1 MHEFPV
7 FPVFPAVRLARLACV
22 VGAVWSLMACQPTAP
37 AGAPGTAAAQST
49 GAPKNDK
56 SAQEHLY
63 RVNPAPKEGFE
74 VEFEIHDAPGPFAEF
89 GGNAH
94 YQSFNCNYV
103 TSEWAGTRSEPRK
116 MVPLVVSRVDERRYR
131 ATFYLDAMNDEDYYG
146 TGVCKWAMTS
156 MALHFSASG
165 AKDDSTYVV
174 SLNKQAWRDGGTATR
189 YYWKGDYPQLPGVP
203 DTGNTGRDNA
213 DDYSPKFRANLFSIT
228 ARVKALKP

>member
-22 VGAVWSLMACQPTAP
+22 VGTAWSLMACQPTAP

-103 TSEWAGTRSEPRK
+103 TSEWAGTRSEPTK
-116 MVPLVVSRVDERRYR
+116 MVPLAGTKLNTNRFVVTAHRDG
-131 ATFYLDAMNDEDYYG
+131 LLDEDYYG
-146 TGVCKWAMTS
+146 TGVCKWSLIGVTVGFRAT
-156 MALHFSASG
+156 G
-165 AKDDSTYVV
+165 AKEDTDYVV
-174 SLNKQAWRDGGTATR
+174 DLGSKEFEPGTMFNQ
-189 YYWKGDYPQLPGVP
+189 YFWKGDYPRLPGAG
-203 DTGNTGRDNA
+203 DTSNSGRRD
-213 DDYSPKFRANLFSIT
+213 PEGFGPTHRGNLFFIS
-228 ARVKALKP
+228 AKVKAIR

>member
-37 AGAPGTAAAQST
+37 AGSPGTAAAQTT
-49 GAPKNDK
+49 GAPKNDH

-89 GGNAH
+89 KGDLA

-103 TSEWAGTRSEPRK
+103 TSEWAGARASPSKAMPVKVSPAGKNRF
-116 MVPLVVSRVDERRYR
+116 VVTAYR
-131 ATFYLDAMNDEDYYG
+131 DGMLDEDYYG
-146 TGVCKWAMTS
+146 KGVCHWDLTS
-156 MALHFSASG
+156 IRVGISATG
-165 AKDDSTYVV
+165 AKEDTVYVV
-174 SLNKQAWRDGGTATR
+174 HLVSKDINTGSVIKQH
-189 YYWKGDYPQLPGVP
+189 YWKGDYPRLPGAG
-203 DTGNTGRDNA
+203 DTSNSGRRDP
-213 DDYSPKFRANLFSIT
+213 SEFGPTHRANLFSIT
-228 ARVKALKP
+228 ASVRGKS